1 MSLFVLFG
9 VGLLLVLFKWAMDE
23 LFVHRPQQRPRRPS
37 MPAMRG
43 PLPAPQG
50 GEEKW
55 EDEL

>member
-43 PLPAPQG
+43 PVPIPPFG
-50 GEEKW
+50 DDEE
-55 EDEL
+55 DL